1 VGQYVHRAKSAAISR
16 NRQGIYGIPN
26 EQFWDMMQDMGEQ
39 VEAYEQERHERADQ
53 QRAVGGGRDYE
64 HPLVVQWQWY

>member
-1 VGQYVHRAKSAAISR
+1 
-16 NRQGIYGIPN
+16 
-26 EQFWDMMQDMGEQ
+26 MMQDMGEQ